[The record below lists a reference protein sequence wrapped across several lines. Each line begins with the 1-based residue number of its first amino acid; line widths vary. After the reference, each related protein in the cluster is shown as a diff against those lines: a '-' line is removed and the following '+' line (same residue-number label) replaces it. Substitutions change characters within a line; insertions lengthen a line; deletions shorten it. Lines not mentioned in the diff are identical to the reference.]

1 MAQRVLI
8 VDDEPDVVKYL
19 STALSVNGYD
29 IAVTSNVS
37 DGLRQ
42 VMEFAPDLI
51 CLDIMMPKESGI
63 SMYLR
68 LKEEPATQNIPV
80 IIISGVAPE
89 AQFDFRSYVADETVP
104 PPERFLEKPVV
115 VGVLLDTVEKLIR
128 NRAQGPSGSVNN
140 G

>member
-29 IAVTSNVS
+29 IAVTDNVS
-37 DGLRQ
+37 EGLKQ
-42 VMEFAPDLI
+42 VVEFAPDLI

-63 SMYLR
+63 SMYIR
-68 LKEEPATQNIPV
+68 LKEEPTTRSIPV

-89 AQFDFRSYVADETVP
+89 SQFDFRSYVADETVP
-104 PPERFLEKPVV
+104 PPERFLEKPVS

-128 NRAQGPSGSVNN
+128 THPQRSAGRVNN